1 MLSLLLVG
9 ILTALVL
16 LLFLSS
22 WKRKN
27 LPPGPVPWP
36 LIGNLHQMDKS
47 APYKTLMELGE
58 KYGEVFTIY
67 FGPQP
72 AVVLYGYDSLKDA
85 LIGQAEDFSGRA
97 ILPVFER
104 ITHRQGLVFSN
115 GLHWKEQRKF
125 TLTTLTDFGMGKK
138 SIEERVTEEA
148 KILVEFFQKKQ
159 GKPFNPTDRIY
170 AAVCNVIC
178 SILLGDRFD
187 TEDPTFKKLLRM
199 VNENV
204 MFHGKRGFQFYNT
217 YPYIMRWLPGE
228 HNKIFENARVL
239 QAFLKGLVKDH
250 IASRDPN
257 CPRDFIDSFLNKID
271 ENAKKPNSNFT
282 MDSLVYTIFN
292 LFIGGTDTTALIIR
306 WAIKLMLMYRE
317 IQEKVQ
323 KEIDSVLGPG
333 KCPSMED
340 RARLPYTDAFLHEVQ
355 RFASISTIGLAHVAL
370 HDINFRGYTIPKGTQ
385 VIPFLHSSLYDKRY
399 WEDTDH
405 FNPNRFLDENGKF
418 KKNDAHIPF
427 GAGKRVCVGESLA
440 RMELFIFF
448 ITLLQRFTLEIPAGE
463 SSSLELVDGAIRSL
477 KPFNVCAIE
486 RV

>member
-58 KYGEVFTIY
+58 KYGGVFTIY
-67 FGPQP
+67 FGPLP
-72 AVVLYGYDSLKDA
+72 VVVLYGYDTLKDA

-97 ILPVFER
+97 ILPVLER
-104 ITHRQGLVFSN
+104 IAHKEGLALSN
-115 GLHWKEQRKF
+115 VLHWKEQRKF
-125 TLTTLTDFGMGKK
+125 TLTALRDFGMGKK
-138 SIEERVTEEA
+138 SIEMRIAEEA
-148 KILVEFFQKKQ
+148 KFLVEFFQKKQ
-159 GKPFNPTDRIY
+159 GKPFNPGIQIA
-170 AAVCNVIC
+170 AAVSNVIC

-187 TEDPTFKKLLRM
+187 LENPTFQTLLKM
-199 VNENV
+199 VNENI
-204 MFHGKRGFQFYNT
+204 MFHVKPGFKFYNT

-239 QAFLKGLVKDH
+239 QAFLKGLVMDH
-250 IASRDPN
+250 IASRDPK

-271 ENAKKPNSNFT
+271 ENVNNSNSTFT
-282 MDSLVYTIFN
+282 MDNLVYKIYN
-292 LFIGGTDTTALIIR
+292 LFMAGTETTASSIR
-306 WAIKLMLMYRE
+306 WALKFMLIYPE

-340 RARLPYTDAFLHEVQ
+340 HARLPYTNAVLHEVQ
-355 RFASISTIGLAHVAL
+355 RFASFGSMGIPHAPL
-370 HDINFRGYTIPKGTQ
+370 HDISFRGYTIPKGTQ
-385 VIPFLHSSLYDKRY
+385 VITFLHSSLYDKRY
-399 WEDTDH
+399 WKDSDH

-440 RMELFIFF
+440 RMEIFIFF
-448 ITLLQRFTLEIPAGE
+448 ITLLQKFTLEIPAGE
-463 SSSLELVDGAIRSL
+463 SVGFDFISGGVFS
-477 KPFNVCAIE
+477 KPFHICAVE

>member
-1 MLSLLLVG
+1 MLSLFLVG

-36 LIGNLHQMDKS
+36 LIGNLHQLDKS
-47 APYKTLMELGE
+47 APYKTFMELGE
-58 KYGEVFTIY
+58 KYGEVFTIF
-67 FGPQP
+67 FGPLP
-72 AVVLYGYDSLKDA
+72 VVVLYGYDTLKDA
-85 LIGQAEDFSGRA
+85 LIGQAEDFGGRA

-104 ITHRQGLVFSN
+104 LTHRQGLVFSN

-125 TLTTLTDFGMGKK
+125 TLTTLRDFGMGKK

-148 KILVEFFQKKQ
+148 KFLVEFFQKKQ
-159 GKPFNPTDRIY
+159 GKPFNPMGRIS
-170 AAVCNVIC
+170 AAVSNVIC
-178 SILLGDRFD
+178 SIVFGDRFN
-187 TEDPTFKKLLRM
+187 TEDPTFQTLLRM
-199 VNENV
+199 INENV
-204 MFHGKRGFQFYNT
+204 LFMGSHGFQVYNT
-217 YPYIMRWLPGE
+217 YSYILRWLPGE
-228 HNKIFENARVL
+228 HNNIFENARVL
-239 QAFLKGLVKDH
+239 QAFLKGLIKDH
-250 IASRDPN
+250 IASRDPS
-257 CPRDFIDSFLNKID
+257 CSRDFVDSFLNKINED
-271 ENAKKPNSNFT
+271 ANKPNPNFT
-282 MDSLVYTIFN
+282 MDSLTYTTFN
-292 LFIGGTDTTALIIR
+292 LFFAGTETTASTIR
-306 WAIKLMLMYRE
+306 WAIKFMLMYPE

-333 KCPSMED
+333 KCPSLED
-340 RARLPYTDAFLHEVQ
+340 RARLPYTNAVIHEVQ
-355 RFASISTIGLAHVAL
+355 RVASIIPTGLPHAAL
-370 HDINFRGYTIPKGTQ
+370 HDISFRGYTIPKGTQ
-385 VIPFLHSSLYDKRY
+385 IITLLHSSLYDKQF

-448 ITLLQRFTLEIPAGE
+448 ITLLQKFTFEIPAGD
-463 SSSLELVDGAIRSL
+463 SSSLKLADGGMRSL
-477 KPFNVCAIE
+477 KPFNICAVE